1 MSLQINLLFAINLI
15 IEKKKIKKI
24 FIKSWKKYMY
34 LRLL

>member
-15 IEKKKIKKI
+15 IEKKIKKI
-24 FIKSWKKYMY
+24 FVESWKKYMY